1 MNAGRKLNRFI
12 LYWLDW
18 RVLGYW
24 KWEWVHPSM
33 DVDQPVLTGSVWVL
47 EGPLLLLPVC
57 IPDPGETV
65 SSTPWCARQKWHCS
79 LHDRNLLS
87 VTVCLEGTKR
97 DLEVAFNGNT
107 LEVSAFVCSLVLCIR
122 WTDASETTLV
132 PSVLEGSQEIDL
144 PSYMHVL
151 WADNKYLCST
161 IHQMSV
167 FWDGEPQLLP
177 KCLHQSPEDSLLS
190 TGISSQSHN
199 GLTIAL
205 C

>member
-1 MNAGRKLNRFI
+1 M

-18 RVLGYW
+18 RVLGGTGDGNESIPPRTWLSLYW
-24 KWEWVHPSM
+24 
-33 DVDQPVLTGSVWVL
+33 GRVWVL
-47 EGPLLLLPVC
+47 EGPFLLLPVR

-65 SSTPWCARQKWHCS
+65 SSTPLPARQKWHCS
-79 LHDRNLLS
+79 LHEGNLLS

-97 DLEVAFNGNT
+97 DLAVTCNANT
-107 LEVSAFVCSLVLCIR
+107 LEVSTFVFSLVLCIR

-132 PSVLEGSQEIDL
+132 LSVLEGSQEIAL

-151 WADNKYLCST
+151 WEDNKYLYST

-167 FWDGEPQLLP
+167 FWDGEPQMLP
-177 KCLHQSPEDSLLS
+177 KSLHQSPEDSFLS

-199 GLTIAL
+199 ELTITL